1 MTGLL
6 LALVLFQIAPIP
18 STPPSQPLE
27 VKPSE
32 KCVIEGAVVKAT
44 TGDPLKKAV
53 LTLRTAEGRDQPTT
67 VTTDP
72 SGRFQL
78 RDIEPGRYRLF
89 ATRNG
94 YVDQEYGQRAPRG
107 SGTILTL
114 GAGQHVKGISF
125 RLIPAAIIAGHVYN
139 EDGEPLTGAE
149 VQALRFQYEE
159 GQRKLIPA
167 AEAQANDLGEYRF
180 YGLDPGQYYVTA
192 SYTPGRFG
200 DETPEGGYGPV
211 YYPSSDNPNH
221 AAPLA
226 LGAGDELGGVDYTLV
241 PVRTFNVKGR
251 VSDGVNRRPGIHTI
265 VGLMPRDPKVQNWG
279 LSSSSLVRDP
289 QGGFE
294 LHGVRPGSS
303 TSSPPR
309 RTARK

>member
-1 MTGLL
+1 M
-6 LALVLFQIAPIP
+6 
-18 STPPSQPLE
+18 
-27 VKPSE
+27 
-32 KCVIEGAVVKAT
+32 
-44 TGDPLKKAV
+44 
-53 LTLRTAEGRDQPTT
+53 
-67 VTTDP
+67 
-72 SGRFQL
+72 
-78 RDIEPGRYRLF
+78 
-89 ATRNG
+89 
-94 YVDQEYGQRAPRG
+94 
-107 SGTILTL
+107 
-114 GAGQHVKGISF
+114 
-125 RLIPAAIIAGHVYN
+125 
-139 EDGEPLTGAE
+139 
-149 VQALRFQYEE
+149 QALRFQYEE

-167 AEAQANDLGEYRF
+167 VEAQVNDLGEYRF

-192 SYTPGRFG
+192 SYIPGRFG

-294 LHGVRPGSS
+294 LHGVRPGSYYLVAFRMDDG
-303 TSSPPR
+303 R
-309 RTARK
+309 RHTAREALEVSNSDIEGIDLVIGLGADLRSRLNVEGTAPLNLNVLQICLRPRDENFDFGDRASIKSDGTFIISNVSDDNYELQVWGLPEDFYLRAVRLGGDDVLEPGRT